1 MVSDGWALAKKL
13 PNAKLQDT
21 HRFSA
26 FRCAKRIRPKAGAS
40 VLAAPGHP
48 PPDMIGFNTSNSNTT
63 NQIPPDGV
71 GMASQRLACLACL
84 PACLLACL
92 QAGLPACLP
101 ARLPA
106 MPALLAA
113 HLAAQPRALSLQ
125 L

>member
-1 MVSDGWALAKKL
+1 MDSMLLWLALL
-13 PNAKLQDT
+13 
-21 HRFSA
+21 
-26 FRCAKRIRPKAGAS
+26 

-48 PPDMIGFNTSNSNTT
+48 PPDMIGFNTSNPHAT
-63 NQIPPDGV
+63 NQITPDGV
-71 GMASQRLACLACL
+71 LGWPDSDLLAWPACL

-113 HLAAQPRALSLQ
+113 HLAAQPRALILQ